1 MNAEWDVLERLEPFL
16 VDEPVGAWFCRFLQ
30 STVVGHSHSFL
41 NAWNGMDCSLMR
53 FGPQQR
59 PLGFV
64 WIGYFVSSLEVNI
77 PCALCLAG
85 NSWAGLQ
92 WTVSWRVSL
101 HDQTQG
107 RVFPCR
113 LEDYSRLL
121 IWFECL
127 NIWCMY
133 VTIWYDMYIYFIVW
147 ITIYKKCECHS
158 SMSGDKCLFS
168 SEILS
173 VQAYQ
178 LDSRINWGWSQT
190 VNLHY
195 VTPFNAV
202 QSCKALSKNE
212 MKDGILA

>member
-1 MNAEWDVLERLEPFL
+1 MDVLERLEPFL

-30 STVVGHSHSFL
+30 LTVVGHSHSFL
-41 NAWNGMDCSLMR
+41 NDWNGMDCSLMR

-59 PLGFV
+59 PQGFV

-77 PCALCLAG
+77 PCAWQAI
-85 NSWAGLQ
+85 AGLDSNELSAEGYRCM
-92 WTVSWRVSL
+92 T
-101 HDQTQG
+101 
-107 RVFPCR
+107 R
-113 LEDYSRLL
+113 LKAEFFLADLK
-121 IWFECL
+121 IIQDFWCDL
-127 NIWCMY
+127 NVMNMWYMSA
-133 VTIWYDMYIYFIVW
+133 TIWYDMYIYFIVW

-158 SMSGDKCLFS
+158 SMSGNKCQFS

-178 LDSRINWGWSQT
+178 LDSRISWGWSQT